1 MKQQHAAC
9 LLGAAITLL
18 APPSQAQD
26 SVIALTLHQA
36 LAIARERAPTI
47 LSARFRV
54 EEARGRLTAAS
65 VRFRENPVIEAAA
78 GTRSANSDRSG
89 EAELGVSQLF
99 ETGGRR
105 AARMAAAGAGVDRAA
120 ADADV
125 AMQVLLRDV
134 ANSFYRAL
142 HAAER
147 LRLATD
153 TATLALE
160 GLRTAERRNELG
172 EVPLLDV
179 HVARVGWAG
188 NGSDAQAAEADV
200 GATVGELRLLLGM
213 DPHQPLAV
221 DGDLRGR
228 ASFDLNG
235 LLLQAAERPELRVLA
250 AGLREAEAEM
260 RLGQGYTRPAFGL
273 GVRYEREEG
282 ADVILGGV
290 SLVLPVFERGQGIR
304 AEATAR
310 SQRLRLELETA
321 RRAIESEVRT
331 AFDVWRHRV
340 DAVEQIESEALA
352 SLEETERL
360 ARRAYET
367 GALNVAE
374 LLLLRRETV
383 QVRQQ
388 YLNRLLDAALA
399 GIELEA
405 AAGSLHASSTPARP

>member
-1 MKQQHAAC
+1 
-9 LLGAAITLL
+9 
-18 APPSQAQD
+18 
-26 SVIALTLHQA
+26 
-36 LAIARERAPTI
+36 
-47 LSARFRV
+47 
-54 EEARGRLTAAS
+54 LTAAS